1 MNFNDYVTNIKH
13 PVKDNYWMFKLVKFE
28 TQEVFISSYKEDQFL
43 LQLKSIPGFSNAK
56 LGNMLMLAFSKG
68 LAIIRIFDRNQFES
82 DLNYYENEKT
92 QLMNNFKRDLF
103 TEFDLSYSEKT
114 EKFFTTS
121 MLSEGNNYS
130 KVYMIFNNFSYLVK
144 NS

>member
-13 PVKDNYWMFKLVKFE
+13 PIKDNYWMFKLVKFE
-28 TQEVFISSYKEDQFL
+28 TQTVFISSYEEDQFL
-43 LQLKSIPGFSNAK
+43 LQLKCIPGFSNAK

-68 LAIIRIFDRNQFES
+68 LAIIRIFDRNKFES

-92 QLMNNFKRDLF
+92 RLMNNFKRDLF

-114 EKFFTTS
+114 EKFFSTA

-130 KVYMIFNNFSYLVK
+130 KVYMIFKNFSYLVK